1 MRFGLAAYTPESE
14 LLNGTEVRIKNV
26 IPAAQYQKIESE
38 GYHASMVFAVPDGAV
53 SLRMAVRDEIGKRI
67 GTLEIPLPVPV
78 PETPPLP

>member
-1 MRFGLAAYTPESE
+1 ML
-14 LLNGTEVRIKNV
+14 
-26 IPAAQYQKIESE
+26 
-38 GYHASMVFAVPDGAV
+38 FAVPEGAV

>member
-1 MRFGLAAYTPESE
+1 
-14 LLNGTEVRIKNV
+14 
-26 IPAAQYQKIESE
+26 
-38 GYHASMVFAVPDGAV
+38 VFAVPDGAV